1 MSTIVKKW
9 GNSLGVRIPKQ
20 IADALHI
27 SSGTEVDI
35 EVRKQEIIIKNHHSG
50 LDELLEQIT
59 PSNLHKKI
67 FSDDD
72 KQGNEIW

>member
-50 LDELLEQIT
+50 LDELLEQNFAVFVT
-59 PSNLHKKI
+59 YGSNRNIVFHLKH
-67 FSDDD
+67 
-72 KQGNEIW
+72 

>member
-1 MSTIVKKW
+1 MSTIVKKR

-59 PSNLHKKI
+59 PSNLHKEN
-67 FSDDD
+67 FSNDD